1 MSFVQVPLFTDN
13 DVADL
18 ERMNAIVSNLNHLE
32 QSRIAMRYNAYGIVQ
47 TDQIKIAVG
56 VTDAN
61 NPNGYSRSRWIS
73 VSGFFTPGTRP
84 VGVASHATTTQRR
97 STVSIARRTNDSS
110 TLDHTGL
117 SVYIRYI
124 NNEVKLTGPN
134 FINWMLIG
142 Y

>member
-18 ERMNAIVSNLNHLE
+18 ERMNAMVSNLNHLE
-32 QSRIAMRYNAYGIVQ
+32 QSRITMRYNAYGVVQ

-56 VTDAN
+56 VTDVN
-61 NPNGYSRSRWIS
+61 NPNGSQRTRWIG
-73 VSGFFTPGTRP
+73 VDGFFTPGTRP
-84 VGVASHATTTQRR
+84 VGVASFATTTARR
-97 STVSIARRTNDSS
+97 STVSIARRLNNAP

-117 SVYIRYI
+117 SVHIRYI
-124 NNEVKLTGPN
+124 NETVKLTGPN